1 MNKYNTYNK
10 HNEILVSCSDKEK
23 NCMKAHETAY
33 QLMKLHVSS
42 FNPMQAQGT
51 ARKLM

>member
-1 MNKYNTYNK
+1 
-10 HNEILVSCSDKEK
+10 
-23 NCMKAHETAY
+23 MKAHETAY

-51 ARKLM
+51 ARKLMKLTPYGTPLLSFLN